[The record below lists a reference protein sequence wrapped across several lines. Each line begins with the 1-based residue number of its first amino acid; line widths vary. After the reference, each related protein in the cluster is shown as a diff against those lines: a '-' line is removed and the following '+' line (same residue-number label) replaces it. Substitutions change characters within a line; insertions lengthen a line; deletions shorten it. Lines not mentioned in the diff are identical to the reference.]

1 MRQSWRA
8 HPEVP
13 ISRAVRAGNLVVTS
27 AYGPWTFDPRK
38 VVFAPDGAILDDGE
52 GLKDMPFDEQV
63 HRTFGF
69 VTGALEV
76 VGCGLA
82 DVIEARV
89 WLADARDF
97 VRFNE
102 IYAAYFPTDPPARS
116 VFPSGF
122 MFCCRLEMQA
132 TAWRPPSG
140 NAAST
145 TGER

>member
-13 ISRAVRAGNLVVTS
+13 ISKAVRAGDLVFTS
-27 AYGPWTFDPRK
+27 AYGPWTFDPAR
-38 VVFAPDGAILDDGE
+38 VTFAPDGTILDDGE

-69 VTGALEV
+69 VSAALEIA
-76 VGCGLA
+76 GCGLA
-82 DVIEARV
+82 DVVEIRA
-89 WLADARDF
+89 WLADPRDF

-102 IYAAYFPTDPPARS
+102 IYATYFPADPPVRS

-122 MFCCRLEMQA
+122 MFCCKLEMQA
-132 TAWRPPSG
+132 IASRPSAG
-140 NAAST
+140 DAAST